1 MRRAGFQNLLDRSSF
16 LPKTSKSHEPGIV
29 DALSEVLKIIKL
41 RGALFFNG
49 EFSAPW
55 CVASSESSQLAPL
68 LCPGASHVIIYHHLA
83 DGRAHAELPGE
94 SRRNLG
100 PGDVV
105 IFPHGD
111 AHILGNG
118 VGKPVDARTTFAKN
132 LTNGLKVA
140 RYGGG
145 GELTKFVCGYMAC
158 DPSLSE
164 VLLAALPPMFVVNI
178 ANDPA
183 GQWLADSIQF
193 AVREAGGQGTG
204 SDVVVARLSEVLFVE
219 TLRRFVQDLPDE
231 QKGWLAGARD
241 PVVGEALA
249 LLHKKTRRILGRLR
263 ISPTKSEFR
272 ARDLLS
278 AFVIFWASLPWR
290 ISQSGGSSSLRKYL
304 RLPMRTWARSR
315 PRSAMRQKRRST
327 ACSSANS
334 DVRRRSSGVPTVR
347 ETQRGSLQAFVGSK
361 GNGDIG
367 NFVHVRHRR
376 APVLG
381 TAEPSVPI

>member
-1 MRRAGFQNLLDRSSF
+1 MLDRSSF
-16 LPKTSKSHEPGIV
+16 LPKTSKSHEPGVV

-55 CVASSESSQLAPL
+55 CVALSESSQLAPL
-68 LCPGASHVIIYHHLA
+68 LCPGASHVIISHHLA
-83 DGRAHAELPGE
+83 DGRAYAELPGG

-118 VGKPVDARTTFAKN
+118 AGKPVDARTTFAKN
-132 LTNGLKVA
+132 LSHGLKVA

-158 DPSLSE
+158 DPTLSE

-178 ANDPA
+178 ANDSA

-249 LLHKKTRRILGRLR
+249 LLHKNAAHPWTVANLAHQVGVSRTRFAERFRHFLGEPPMAYLAKWRLKLAAEILASSNANVGEVAAEVGYA
-263 ISPTKSEFR
+263 SE
-272 ARDLLS
+272 A
-278 AFVIFWASLPWR
+278 AFNRVFKREFGCPPA
-290 ISQSGGSSSLRKYL
+290 QF
-304 RLPMRTWARSR
+304 
-315 PRSAMRQKRRST
+315 RRSH
-327 ACSSANS
+327 SARNAT
-334 DVRRRSSGVPTVR
+334 R
-347 ETQRGSLQAFVGSK
+347 
-361 GNGDIG
+361 
-367 NFVHVRHRR
+367 
-376 APVLG
+376 
-381 TAEPSVPI
+381 